1 MRLIPRKL
9 FYLWMA
15 TTTLVFGCFPAC
27 AQAGDILQILIIN
40 SYDESTA
47 PYLTLKNVFMLELQR
62 QYSLPIA
69 FRQFDL
75 EARSG
80 NEVARAELKAELLQN
95 EFAASPPDLVVAIGP
110 PAIGFWLEQRDPVF
124 SNIPSIFVAADFA
137 IAHLNFREGDAVVV
151 THYSFK
157 EAVEDILYLMP
168 ETSHMV
174 MITGA
179 SKDEEALADYTRAE
193 LEKEY
198 PLISFEYTN
207 RMNLTALWDRLGQL
221 QPGSVV
227 YFILYDSDVDGVQL
241 NHYSGMP
248 RIRASSSVPVFGPYD
263 DQLGQG
269 ILGGRLIQL
278 TQVGKE
284 MAVTAQ
290 DVLHARPSGVLR
302 KVIDL
307 SQSTYDWQQLKAWGI
322 NRNQLPPGSIIR
334 FKPPGIWEQ
343 YANWILLACFLFAAQ
358 ALLISALLVQH
369 RHRRRAEHASSQL
382 GRRLISAQEN
392 ERRVLARE
400 LHDDLSQR
408 LARLAIDTSY
418 VTANPGSEEAGEVL
432 RNMRPELVRIS
443 KDVHDMSYRLHPSLI
458 NDLGLVAALQ
468 TECERM
474 RRYTDSVIVEHIDE
488 VRVKIPDDLALCIYR
503 ITQEALNNAVKYADA
518 KTIEIMLKR
527 ENNML
532 ILTVRDNGSGF
543 DPRGIHEKPGLG
555 LSSMRERAELAG
567 GSFEMRS
574 QPGKGTSL
582 SAIVP
587 LEGTAR

>member
-1 MRLIPRKL
+1 MRLIPRQVFFL
-9 FYLWMA
+9 AIAA
-15 TTTLVFGCFPAC
+15 TGLVCGWLPAC
-27 AQAGDILQILIIN
+27 AQAGEVLQVVIIN
-40 SYDESTA
+40 SYDESTP
-47 PYLTLKNVFMLELQR
+47 PYVTLKNVFMLELQK
-62 QYSLPIA
+62 QYALPIA

-75 EARSG
+75 EARGG
-80 NEVARAELKAELLQN
+80 NEAGRNVLKAELLQN
-95 EFAASPPDLVVAIGP
+95 EFGASPPDLVVAIGP
-110 PAIGFWLEQRDPVF
+110 PAIGFWLQQRDPVF
-124 SNIPSIFVAADFA
+124 ADTPSIFVAADFA
-137 IAHLNFREGDAVVV
+137 IAHLSFREGDAVVV

-157 EAVEDILYLMP
+157 DAVEDILYVLP

-174 MITGA
+174 MIIGA
-179 SKDEEALADYTRAE
+179 SEDEESLADYAAGELAE
-193 LEKEY
+193 NY
-198 PLISFEYTN
+198 PRISFEYTN
-207 RMNLTALWDRLGQL
+207 RMTLTALWVRLGQL
-221 QPGSVV
+221 QPGSVA
-227 YFILYDSDVDGVQL
+227 YFMLYDSDVDGVQL

-302 KVIDL
+302 KVINL
-307 SQSTYDWQQLKAWGI
+307 SQPTYDWQQLKVWGV
-322 NRNQLPPGSIIR
+322 NRNRLPPDSIIR

-343 YANWILLACFLFAAQ
+343 YANWILLACFVLVAQ

-369 RHRRRAEHASSQL
+369 RRRRLAEYASRQL

-408 LARLAIDTSY
+408 LARLAIDTGY
-418 VTANPGSEEAGEVL
+418 VAANPGSEAAGEVL

-458 NDLGLVAALQ
+458 TDLGLVAALQ

-488 VRVKIPDDLALCIYR
+488 IPVKIPDDLALCIYR

-518 KTIEIMLKR
+518 KIIEIMLKR
-527 ENNML
+527 ETNRL
-532 ILTVRDNGSGF
+532 ILTVRDNGNGF
-543 DPRGIHEKPGLG
+543 DPRQTGEKSGLG
-555 LSSMRERAELAG
+555 LSSMHERAELAG

-574 QPGKGTSL
+574 QPGKGTTL
-582 SAIVP
+582 SVIVP
-587 LEGTAR
+587 LDGMIQ